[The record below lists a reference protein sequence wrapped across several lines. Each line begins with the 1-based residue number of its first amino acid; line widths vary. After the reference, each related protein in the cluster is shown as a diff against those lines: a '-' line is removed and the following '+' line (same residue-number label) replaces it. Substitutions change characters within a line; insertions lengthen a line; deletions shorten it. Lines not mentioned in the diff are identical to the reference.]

1 MYRVIDYVTGR
12 SDWRLAVLA
21 GVLCLLAG
29 LGATSFYHHA
39 LALTVVVAA
48 LGLFGLVMAI
58 AHRELPAWGVQFHPE
73 SVLTPEGEILIA
85 NFLRLSSATTP
96 MVDASR

>member
-48 LGLFGLVMAI
+48 LGLFNLY
-58 AHRELPAWGVQFHPE
+58 
-73 SVLTPEGEILIA
+73 
-85 NFLRLSSATTP
+85 
-96 MVDASR
+96 SRTF